1 MFLGA
6 DRVGGGGGGGGGRW
20 GRWGEVGGGGG
31 GGGRWGEVGGGGGGG
46 GGRDRKWV
54 RMPDLSLML
63 TLIILIM
70 KTGCFSNII
79 KSLLAVFTY
88 KKSQDM

>member
-1 MFLGA
+1 M
-6 DRVGGGGGGGGGRW
+6 
-20 GRWGEVGGGGG
+20 
-31 GGGRWGEVGGGGGGG
+31 GGGGGGG

-88 KKSQDM
+88 KKPQDM